1 MWGEIVII
9 YKNKQFIKMG
19 LYPNTDWLGNA
30 DWVLDDNDPKEA
42 GLEEL
47 IMAFYPNFDIITD
60 VNGKI
65 SDIVATDPVVKEV
78 IPEPPTNEELAA
90 ALVELAEVISNG

>member
-1 MWGEIVII
+1 MII
-9 YKNKQFIKMG
+9 YKNKRFIKMG

-30 DWVLDDNDPKEA
+30 DWVLDDNNPKEA

-60 VNGKI
+60 DGGEI
-65 SDIVATDPVVKEV
+65 SDVIATEPITKEPV
-78 IPEPPTNEELAA
+78 PDPPTNEELAA